1 MRRTSSC
8 GELEVFFHAGI
19 FLVPLISIIESSLMS
34 TRNVLNRR
42 GKVFVQKICFVLHF
56 VKSIRIQR
64 FSGPY
69 FPTVGLNTEIKNSV
83 NLCIQFKC
91 RKERTIK
98 IPNTET
104 FVAVTTFTNIKDFL
118 NLILRFP

>member
-8 GELEVFFHAGI
+8 GELEVLFHAGI
-19 FLVPLISIIESSLMS
+19 FLVLLISIIDTSLMS

-42 GKVFVQKICFVLHF
+42 GKVFLQTICFVLHF
-56 VKSIRIQR
+56 VKSISIYR

-69 FPTVGLNTEIKNSV
+69 FPTVGLNADIKNSV

-91 RKERTIK
+91 GKERTIK

-104 FVAVTTFTNIKDFL
+104 FDAVTTFTDIKDFL